1 MRAFRRTLL
10 VLPFALPLIG
20 LSPRLAPWD
29 SSWQRTLAPSE
40 AEASVSLLLSLDEL
54 VGASRMVV
62 VGTPISRDSKWE
74 VIGGGKRIV
83 TYTKVKVDR
92 AVVGEAP
99 AEVVVRTLGG
109 RVGKIGQYVSGEAD
123 MTTGAPSLLFLAGDG
138 AAFHVT
144 AMAQGH
150 YPVVRDEQG
159 VSRLRQSP
167 DAGALLPRR
176 GPQISAQEALVG
188 TKLED
193 GAAAIVRARQARGA
207 K

>member
-10 VLPFALPLIG
+10 VLPLALPLLG
-20 LSPRLAPWD
+20 LSPHLAPWD
-29 SSWQRTLAPSE
+29 GGSPALAPSE
-40 AEASVSLLLSLDEL
+40 AQASVSLLLSLDEL

-62 VGTPISRDSKWE
+62 VGMPISRDSKWE

-83 TYTKVKVDR
+83 TYTRVKVER
-92 AVVGEAP
+92 SVVGEAP
-99 AEVVVRTLGG
+99 TELVVRTLGG
-109 RVGKIGQYVSGEAD
+109 TVGKVGQYVSGEAA
-123 MTTGAPSLLFLAGDG
+123 MTTGTQALLFLAGEG
-138 AAFHVT
+138 ASLHVT

-150 YPVVRDEQG
+150 YPVERDAQG
-159 VSRLRQSP
+159 VSRLRKSP

-188 TKLED
+188 SKLED
-193 GAAAIVRARQARGA
+193 GEAAIVRARQARGA